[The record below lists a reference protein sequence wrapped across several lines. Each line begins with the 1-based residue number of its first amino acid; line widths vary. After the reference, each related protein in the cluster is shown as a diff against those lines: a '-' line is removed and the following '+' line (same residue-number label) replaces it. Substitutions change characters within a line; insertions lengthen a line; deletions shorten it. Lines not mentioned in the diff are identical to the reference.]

1 MNIEQET
8 TVMGKRG
15 LDTNWI
21 NENNDERKIQKLHL
35 QRHSANR
42 WSIGKYTTYKNTYL
56 NKVIINKIIFRR
68 LAPDFYRNT
77 TKCAQRALKQLLT
90 RYT

>member
-42 WSIGKYTTYKNTYL
+42 WSIGK
-56 NKVIINKIIFRR
+56 
-68 LAPDFYRNT
+68 
-77 TKCAQRALKQLLT
+77 
-90 RYT
+90 